1 MGTTDN
7 DNDRLACD
15 QVDPVMKNK
24 LTTSSSAENPLS
36 LTPADFCAI
45 LEAAGEGILVVDNEG
60 RVVLTNER
68 FADMWHIPEDLVSAA
83 DDERLLGFVL
93 DQLVDPDA
101 FVARVRQLYK
111 SVDEDFDN
119 ITFKD
124 GRVFERISRP
134 LIGDDKVIGRVWS
147 FRDITSRK
155 LAELA
160 LKEKEERYS
169 NLFHQSNDAIVVHD
183 EKGNIVD
190 LNRQALHMF
199 GYTRSELLNKRIHDL
214 KPPELL
220 EECTRAFKT
229 IFERGTVNFNT
240 TFVHKNG
247 DRFSAEVTSSL
258 FKVGDKILIQGIV
271 RDITERQRMSKVQ
284 SSLFRISEAANVSE
298 SLEDLLR
305 AVHKILGGLIDTTNF
320 YVALYDSKTGSYSFP
335 YCIDEVDGDASGIII
350 DDMRYSLTDYI
361 RRMGRPELI
370 DVARHM
376 ELCDQGEVKM
386 IGSPSEIWLGVPL
399 RAAKGVIGVVAVQSY
414 HNRYL
419 YSSDDME
426 ILSFVSEQLAMA
438 IERKQS
444 EEQLGIE
451 KAHLEQLFNSSP
463 EAIALIKNNGQ
474 IMRINSEFT
483 NLFGYTEDEAT
494 GKIIDTILIPEGS
507 DNEAVNLTNKV
518 SHGEKIYVET
528 QRKHKDGS
536 MLDVSLLATPI
547 TVDGGSIAIYAIY
560 RDISSR
566 RKTEEKQRQLQ
577 EKLNRAE
584 KMESLGVL
592 AGGVAHDLNN
602 MLGPLVGYPE
612 LILRKLP
619 EDSPLRKQVQRMGN
633 AAADAAEIIQDL
645 LTLARRGR
653 YEMSPVDL
661 NEVIHNFLDSPT
673 FAKLTEEKSRIEVEI
688 ALDESIRQING
699 SSHQLSKII
708 MNLIVNAFDAIS
720 EQGCLRIRTCEEFVE
735 KLHSGHDKVKPGN
748 YIVLS
753 IEDSGVG
760 IPAEDLAKIFE
771 PYYSKKKMGR
781 SGSGLGLSVVY
792 GIVKDHKGYY
802 DVTSTVGEGTQFTL
816 YFPVDLSGKEA
827 ERAAD
832 IVIEG
837 AESILVVD
845 DVEEQ
850 REMAAELLQSLGYQ
864 VTTAAGGEQAVVYMS
879 ENSAD
884 LVVLDMIMEENWDGL
899 TTYQEIL
906 RLHPDQKAIVVSGF
920 SPTDRVRSM
929 QSLGA
934 GTFVRKPYTLEAL
947 GRAVRTELDKT
958 GTSVSV

>member
-1 MGTTDN
+1 MDIADN
-7 DNDRLACD
+7 YIDRLTCN
-15 QVDPVMKNK
+15 QVYPDMKNSDLK
-24 LTTSSSAENPLS
+24 HSSTEPQIGLSQAEF
-36 LTPADFCAI
+36 TAI
-45 LEAAGEGILVVDNEG
+45 LEATGEGILVVDNDG
-60 RVVLTNER
+60 RVVLTNAR
-68 FADMWHIPEDLVSAA
+68 FAEMWHIPDELIAA
-83 DDERLLGFVL
+83 GDDERLLGFVL
-93 DQLVDPDA
+93 DQLADPDA
-101 FVARVRQLYK
+101 FVAKVQQLYLTD
-111 SVDEDFDN
+111 DEDFDN

-134 LIGDDKVIGRVWS
+134 LLCNNKLTGRVWS

-155 LAELA
+155 LAESA

-183 EKGNIVD
+183 DQGRIVD

-199 GYTRSELLNKRIHDL
+199 GYTRSELLNKRVHDL

-220 EECTRAFKT
+220 KDCARAFDT
-229 IFERGTVNFNT
+229 IFEKGTVNFDT
-240 TFVHKNG
+240 TFTRKNG
-247 DRFSAEVTSSL
+247 DNFSAEVTSSM
-258 FKVGDKILIQGIV
+258 FKAGSKILIQGIV
-271 RDITERQRMSKVQ
+271 RDITERQRMSNVQ
-284 SSLFRISEAANVSE
+284 SSLFRISEAANVSD

-350 DDMRYSLTDYI
+350 DDMRFSLTDYI
-361 RRMGRPELI
+361 RRMGKPELI

-376 ELCDQGEVKM
+376 ELCELGEVR
-386 IGSPSEIWLGVPL
+386 IVGSPSEIWLGVPL
-399 RAAKGVIGVVAVQSY
+399 RATKGVIGVVAVQSY

-419 YSSDDME
+419 YSEADME

-444 EEQLGIE
+444 EDQLGIE

-483 NLFGYTEDEAT
+483 NLFGYTEDEAV
-494 GKIIDTILIPEGS
+494 GKIIDDILIPDGH
-507 DNEAVNLTNKV
+507 DNETTQLTSKV
-518 SHGEKIYVET
+518 SQGEKIYTET
-528 QRKHKDGS
+528 QRRHKDGA
-536 MLDVSLLATPI
+536 LVDVSLLATPI

-653 YEMSPVDL
+653 YEMSLIDL

-673 FAKLTEEKSRIEVEI
+673 FNKLIEEKSRIDVEI
-688 ALDESIRQING
+688 ELDESIRKMNG
-699 SSHQLSKII
+699 SSHQLSKVI

-720 EQGCLRIRTCEEFVE
+720 EQGRLVIRTREEYVE
-735 KLHSGHDKVKPGN
+735 KLHCGHDKVKPGH

-753 IEDSGVG
+753 IEDSGMG
-760 IPAEDLAKIFE
+760 IPAEDISKIFE

-802 DVTSTVGEGTQFTL
+802 DVTSTVGEGTQFIL
-816 YFPVDLSGKEA
+816 YFPVDLSGRET
-827 ERAAD
+827 ERIDKIAL
-832 IVIEG
+832 EG

-864 VTTAAGGEQAVVYMS
+864 VTTVPGGQQAVEYLT
-879 ENSAD
+879 ENKAD
-884 LVVLDMIMEENWDGL
+884 LVVLDMIMEEDWDGL
-899 TTYQEIL
+899 TTYQKIQ
-906 RLHPDQKAIVVSGF
+906 RLHPHQKAIIVSGF

-929 QSLGA
+929 QTLGA
-934 GTFVRKPYTLEAL
+934 GSFVRKPYTLEAI
-947 GRAVRTELDKT
+947 GRAVRLELDRTGKT
-958 GTSVSV
+958 ASV